1 MTVRIVLT
9 GDNHLNY
16 YSQRLGWKLAE
27 RRRRIGQAWMETVEF
42 ALQNQVH
49 LYLNTG
55 DLFDQVMPRNPPRT
69 RVVEAF
75 TRMKEAG
82 IECFV
87 ISGNHDGPASAGE
100 GASPHGVL
108 QEAGLATVF
117 EDVSGFGS
125 KVVEVEGVKV
135 SVAGM
140 SMDRR
145 LNPDMDPLEGLEVPG
160 EGDFNIA
167 MLHCGIRSIAPS
179 YMVEAMIDPASM
191 RKNSQ
196 IDLWT
201 MGHSHVPV
209 EKRLGDSWILYSGA
223 TERFDFGEADNV
235 TGFFY
240 LEVDGKDVEVRHVET
255 KAQPIRQVRVDTLEL
270 AGARPTE
277 RLLEM
282 VSSEAVEDGLFRL
295 VLEGEMPFEDYVKI
309 DFVQLVR
316 EGDKRNFYFA
326 YLDKI
331 VPVIEGLERVV
342 STVLKPEEELVSRG
356 ARLIELADEEERPLW
371 ERALELA
378 RGRYEKHAMGEG

>member
-1 MTVRIVLT
+1 M
-9 GDNHLNY
+9 
-16 YSQRLGWKLAE
+16 
-27 RRRRIGQAWMETVEF
+27 
-42 ALQNQVH
+42 
-49 LYLNTG
+49 
-55 DLFDQVMPRNPPRT
+55 
-69 RVVEAF
+69 
-75 TRMKEAG
+75 
-82 IECFV
+82 
-87 ISGNHDGPASAGE
+87 
-100 GASPHGVL
+100 
-108 QEAGLATVF
+108 
-117 EDVSGFGS
+117 
-125 KVVEVEGVKV
+125 
-135 SVAGM
+135 
-140 SMDRR
+140 
-145 LNPDMDPLEGLEVPG
+145 
-160 EGDFNIA
+160 
-167 MLHCGIRSIAPS
+167 
-179 YMVEAMIDPASM
+179 
-191 RKNSQ
+191 
-196 IDLWT
+196 
-201 MGHSHVPV
+201 PV

-309 DFVQLVR
+309 DFVRLTR
-316 EGDKRNFYFA
+316 EGDSRNFYFE